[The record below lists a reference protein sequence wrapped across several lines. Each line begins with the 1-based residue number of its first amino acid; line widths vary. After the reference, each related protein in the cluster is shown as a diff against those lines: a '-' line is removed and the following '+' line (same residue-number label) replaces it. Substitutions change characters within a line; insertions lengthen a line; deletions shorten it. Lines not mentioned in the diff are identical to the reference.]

1 MITLNQHRNGITQAA
16 IARYSDDAPVRAGLS
31 PFFPS
36 QTTTAKQVSIEVE
49 RNRQLIAVDV
59 QRSTDPNRN
68 TFSKST
74 EKLFVPPFYNEA
86 WDFTSMD
93 RYDVTFG
100 VNAAPSHQD
109 AVNMITYAANRLA
122 SMRAKINRAIE
133 LQRAQ
138 AVTSG
143 IVQLVNGDNIDYK
156 RKAASV
162 GAVVASGN
170 WTASTGD
177 PAKDIEVGCNFLRE
191 EGLSSVSNVHCILG
205 QDAFSAFMNN
215 DAIKEKADF
224 RRISRLELGMPQF
237 DNVTG
242 LVFHGQLGT
251 ADYKVNIWTYNEFYE
266 AANGD
271 KTKYIDADKMI
282 LIPEDF
288 KGTTAYAGTPLI
300 VRDLG
305 NAEYPAYIS
314 QNEGEFT
321 VNNYIDQVKKAHWF
335 EIASAPLAVPVSV
348 DRLYTLAV
356 LTT

>member
-1 MITLNQHRNGITQAA
+1 MITLNQHRAAITQKA
-16 IARYSDDAPVRAGLS
+16 IARYTDEAPVRAGLS
-31 PFFPS
+31 AFFPT
-36 QTTTAKQVSIEVE
+36 QTSTAKQVSIEVE

-74 EKLFVPPFYNEA
+74 EKLFVPPYYNEA
-86 WDFTSMD
+86 WDFTATD
-93 RYDVTFG
+93 RYDDTFG
-100 VNAAPSHQD
+100 VGASPSHQD
-109 AVNMITYAANRLA
+109 AVNMITFASKRLT
-122 SMRAKINRAIE
+122 SMRAKIMRAIE

-156 RKAASV
+156 RKSAAV
-162 GAVVASGN
+162 GAVAGSGN
-170 WTASTGD
+170 WTASTGK
-177 PAKDIEVGCNFLRE
+177 PADDIATGCNFLRE
-191 EGLSSVSNVHCILG
+191 EGLSSVANVHCILG
-205 QDAFSAFMNN
+205 QDAFAAFMNN
-215 DAIKEKADF
+215 DQIKEKADF

-242 LVFHGQLGT
+242 LVFHGQLAT

-266 AANGD
+266 ATNGD
-271 KTKYIDADKMI
+271 KTKYIEVDKMI
-282 LIPEDF
+282 LIPDDF
-288 KGTTAYAGTPLI
+288 NGVTAYAGTPLI
-300 VRDLG
+300 VRDAS
-305 NAEYPAYIS
+305 NAEYPAYIA

-321 VNNYIDQVKKAHWF
+321 VNNCIDQVKKAHWF
-335 EIASAPLAVPVSV
+335 EIASAPLAVPVSI